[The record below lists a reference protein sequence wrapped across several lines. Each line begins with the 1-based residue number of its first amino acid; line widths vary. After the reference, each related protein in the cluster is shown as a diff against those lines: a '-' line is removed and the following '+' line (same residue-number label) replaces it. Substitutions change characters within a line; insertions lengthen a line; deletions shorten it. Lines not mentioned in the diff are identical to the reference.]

1 MMKNLSELESMI
13 QKRLDDL
20 KSVPPRNP
28 KTAARARAR
37 FLAQAIAASEAQR
50 HTGWGFIFRQRQFAM
65 NMVMAL
71 LMIAGLFVGGATTVQ
86 AAQDDLPNEPLYVV
100 KTWSEDVSLQFE
112 NNPEAKADRLMEL
125 AETRVQEIA
134 RLVESGQTPPGHVE
148 RRLERHLEQTFQLY
162 SKMDDASLDQGLQ
175 QLRDQ
180 LQQQDHAM
188 QSLQTH
194 ATQNAQPILEST
206 RLLLEMHLQ
215 VVDDGLL
222 DHEVFRNSVQNGV
235 RHGQT
240 EVPPTSAPFVTTAPH
255 GEQNGQP
262 TPQTDNP
269 GNGNGVGPNPAPG
282 VPDDELTPT
291 PENNGNNPNS
301 GNNAGGND
309 KDKGKD
315 KDKDPKEKDQDKKP
329 K

>member
-13 QKRLDDL
+13 QKRLDEL

-37 FLAQAIAASEAQR
+37 FLAQAVAASEAR
-50 HTGWGFIFRQRQFAM
+50 RNTGWGFIFRQRQFAM

-71 LMIAGLFVGGATTVQ
+71 LVIAGLFAGGATTVQ
-86 AAQDDLPNEPLYVV
+86 AAQDDLPNEPLYIV

-112 NNPEAKADRLMEL
+112 NDPEAKADRLMEL
-125 AETRVQEIA
+125 AQTRVQEITL
-134 RLVESGQTPPGHVE
+134 LVEAGQTPPRHVE
-148 RRLERHLEQTFQLY
+148 LRLEQHLEQTFQLY
-162 SKMDDASLDQGLQ
+162 SRMDDASLEQGLL

-188 QSLQTH
+188 QNLQTH

-206 RLLLEMHLQ
+206 RLLLETHLQ

-240 EVPPTSAPFVTTAPH
+240 ETPPTSAPSVTAAPH
-255 GEQNGQP
+255 GEQNGQA

-269 GNGNGVGPNPAPG
+269 GNGNGVGPNPHPG
-282 VPDDELTPT
+282 MPDDEATLTPG
-291 PENNGNNPNS
+291 NNGNDPNS
-301 GNNAGGND
+301 GNNKDKN
-309 KDKGKD
+309 KDKGPKD
-315 KDKDPKEKDQDKKP
+315 ENPGKKGSNSKDPK
-329 K
+329 